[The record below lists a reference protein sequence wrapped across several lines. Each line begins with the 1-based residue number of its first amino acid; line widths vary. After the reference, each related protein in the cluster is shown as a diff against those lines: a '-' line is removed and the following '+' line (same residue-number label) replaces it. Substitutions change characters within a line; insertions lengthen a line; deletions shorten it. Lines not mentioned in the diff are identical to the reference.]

1 LHRVDALRTT
11 ASMAEPENPIEG
23 LTIVAHPLVQHRLT
37 RLRDRRTSPE
47 RFRSELRAVA
57 TLLGAA
63 ALANLPLALISIETP
78 VAPMDAP
85 ALAGSPPV
93 LVPVLRAGLAM
104 AEGLL
109 DLLPE
114 AAVAHLGL
122 YRDPVTL
129 AAIEYYFK
137 APTDIASRPVVMV
150 DPMLATGNSA
160 VAALDRLKAAG
171 ARDLRFVCLLAAL
184 PGVMAVREAHPDV
197 PIWTAGLDAT
207 LNAQSYIVPGLG
219 DAGDRAFGTEHG

>member
-1 LHRVDALRTT
+1 
-11 ASMAEPENPIEG
+11 MAEPDIAIEG

-37 RLRDRRTSPE
+37 RLRDRTTPPE
-47 RFRSELRAVA
+47 RFRAELRAVA

-63 ALANLPLALISIETP
+63 ALADLPLAPLAIETP
-78 VAPMDAP
+78 VAAMK
-85 ALAGSPPV
+85 SPV
-93 LVPVLRAGLAM
+93 LGCAAPVVVPVLRAGLAM

-122 YRDPVTL
+122 YRDPQTL
-129 AAIEYYFK
+129 EAIEYYFK
-137 APTDIASRPVVMV
+137 APADTASRPVLMV

-171 ARDLRFVCLLAAL
+171 ARDLRFVCLLAAR
-184 PGVMAVREAHPDV
+184 PGVAAVRAAHPDV
-197 PIWTAGLDAT
+197 AIWTAGLDAE
-207 LNAQSYIVPGLG
+207 LNAHSYIVPGLG
-219 DAGDRAFGTEHG
+219 DAGDRAFGTEHS